1 MTTRG
6 ATNPVHTDDTP
17 PEDPYYDS
25 VVTPIRNTPAHNPQA
40 ERALLGALLLDPER
54 APHLRD
60 HIDPDDFY
68 EPRHETI
75 WHAIHHAHDAH
86 GIPADAVLVADHL
99 TTTGDLTRIG
109 GAPYLHELITSCHNP
124 AAAEYHAAII
134 RNAARARAITTTGQ
148 RLTQLGNTAT
158 PDTLDH
164 ALAES
169 LQTLDDVAA
178 RVGPRH
184 QATIRVPTID
194 DLLAGEDDPYDWVIP
209 GLLEHQERVI
219 ITAAEGAGKSTLLR
233 QIAVCTAAGIHPFT
247 GDHIT
252 PQRVLHIDVENST
265 RQSRRQYRPLRLQT
279 PHLDPDLLRI
289 EIRVQGLDLTTP
301 TDVTWL
307 QHTVAAANPD
317 VIVIGPIYKLANG
330 DPTEETSSK
339 PVAMAIDHIRA
350 TSDAAVILE
359 AHVPKATGGTKR
371 RPHEPYGWS
380 GWMRWPEI
388 GIYLDDD
395 GKLHHWRGAREERAW
410 PTELQ
415 RGGTWPWTAVPSDAD
430 RTFDLI
436 RAARLKARRP
446 LSLRDLE
453 QHTGISKSSL
463 DRVIG
468 KAGPYGH
475 IWRTYNANK
484 HPEDDPR

>member
-1 MTTRG
+1 M
-6 ATNPVHTDDTP
+6 NDDDTP

-25 VVTPIRNTPAHNPQA
+25 VVTPIRNTPAHNPDA
-40 ERALLGALLLDPER
+40 ERALLGALLIDPER

-75 WHAIHHAHDAH
+75 WHAIHQAADTH
-86 GIPADAVLVADHL
+86 GIPADPVLVADHL

-124 AAAEYHAAII
+124 AAAEYHATII

-169 LQTLDDVAA
+169 LQTLDDVVA

-184 QATIRVPTID
+184 QSTIRVPNID
-194 DLLAGEDDPYDWVIP
+194 ELLASETTDYDWVVP

-219 ITAAEGAGKSTLLR
+219 VTAEEGAGKSTLLR
-233 QIAVCTAAGIHPFT
+233 QIATCVAAGIHPFT
-247 GDHIT
+247 LDTIT
-252 PQRVLHIDVENST
+252 PQQVLHVDVENSQM
-265 RQSRRQYRPLRLQT
+265 QSIRQYKPLRIQAG
-279 PHLDPDLLRI
+279 HNMNPDLLRVQV
-289 EIRVQGLDLTTP
+289 RVEGLDLTSP

-307 QHTVAAANPD
+307 EHHVAAVAPD
-317 VIVIGPIYKLANG
+317 LILIGPIYKLANG
-330 DPTEETSSK
+330 DPTEEKSSK
-339 PVAMAIDHIRA
+339 PVAMALDRIRA
-350 TSDAAVILE
+350 TSRAAIILE
-359 AHVPKATGGTKR
+359 AHAAKAPSGSKK

-388 GIYLDDD
+388 GIFLEKD
-395 GKLHHWRGAREERAW
+395 GTIRHWRGAREERTW
-410 PTELQ
+410 PTELK

-430 RTFDLI
+430 LRWDQI
-436 RAARLKARRP
+436 RKARLTHRAP
-446 LSLRDLE
+446 MSFRDVSRA
-453 QHTGISKSSL
+453 TGLPTTTVAS
-463 DRVIG
+463 VIG
-468 KAGPYGH
+468 NAGPYASAWTGWNSNQH
-475 IWRTYNANK
+475 TTDN
-484 HPEDDPR
+484 PR